1 MFELKPCK
9 YCGGTPQFDKFYS
22 ETAFGDRPF
31 VCFRCTG
38 CHKRTSAYMCIEKNG
53 RENEY
58 HEELAVLWNKGC
70 Y

>member
-1 MFELKPCK
+1 MSELKPCK
-9 YCGGTPQFDKFYS
+9 YCGGTPQFDKFYY

-31 VCFRCTG
+31 VCFRCTK
-38 CHKRTSAYMCIEKNG
+38 CHKRTSASMCHEG

-58 HEELAVLWNKGC
+58 REELAVLWNRGC